1 MTDDSLPAEVRA
13 LYPFASCRRETPTG
27 ARQHYI
33 DEGTG
38 RPVLMLHGNPT
49 WSFFYRDLVKA
60 LRGTHRCIAPDHLGM
75 GLSDAPPPE
84 KFGYTL
90 AAHIDTAEAL
100 VHDLGLIHF
109 DLVVHD
115 WGGAIGMGL
124 AERMPDRVGRIVIMN
139 TAAFPSPR
147 IPFRIRVCRWPVFGA
162 FLTHGLNGFV
172 RAALR
177 MTTVKPLPRAVRKG
191 YAFPYRDRARRRT
204 VHRFVRDIPLDES
217 HPAMPVLRGIED
229 ALPRLADKPV
239 LVAWGGRDW
248 CFNDSFYEE
257 WLRRFPRAESLHV
270 AQAGHYL
277 LEDAGDEIIPAIGR
291 FLGSDR
297 GSSAPTE
304 QSGRRS
310 P

>member
-1 MTDDSLPAEVRA
+1 MSTDNLPAEVRA
-13 LYPFASCRRETPTG
+13 LYPFASRQRETPAG

-33 DEGTG
+33 DEGAG

-49 WSFFYRDLVKA
+49 WSFFYRELVKA
-60 LRGTHRCIAPDHLGM
+60 LRPTHRCIAPDHLGM
-75 GLSDAPPPE
+75 GLSEAPPPE

-90 AAHIDTAEAL
+90 AAHIDTAEGL
-100 VHDLGLIHF
+100 VRALGLAEF

-124 AERMPDRVGRIVIMN
+124 AERMPARVGRIVVMN
-139 TAAFPSPR
+139 TAAFRSPR
-147 IPFRIRVCRWPVFGA
+147 IPFRIRVCRWPVLGA
-162 FLTHGLNGFV
+162 FLTRSLNGFV

-177 MTTVKPLPRAVRKG
+177 MTTVKPMSPAVRKG
-191 YAFPYRDRARRRT
+191 YVLPYRAAARRRT
-204 VHRFVRDIPLDES
+204 VHRFVRDIPLDDR

-229 ALPRLADKPV
+229 ALPRLADKPM

-248 CFNDSFYEE
+248 CFDDTFYKE

-291 FLGSDR
+291 FLATH
-297 GSSAPTE
+297 GSSDTGTDKPE
-304 QSGRRS
+304 SD
-310 P
+310 